1 MPRATNAPAS
11 KRRKKRLFRQ
21 TKGFV
26 GGRKNLLR
34 SARETLN
41 RAMAYAYRDRRV
53 RKRNFRG
60 LWITRIGIA
69 ARNSGMPYNAFIH
82 GLAKADVAL
91 NRKMLAAIA
100 VHDEAAF
107 NELVKISKSA

>member
-1 MPRATNAPAS
+1 MPRATNGPAS
-11 KRRKKRLFRQ
+11 NRRKKRLFKR

-53 RKRNFRG
+53 RKRKFRQ

-69 ARNSGMPYNAFIH
+69 ARNNGMSYNAFMN
-82 GLAKADVAL
+82 GLSKASVQL

-100 VHDEAAF
+100 VHDKIAF
-107 NELVKISKSA
+107 SELVKLVK

>member
-69 ARNSGMPYNAFIH
+69 ARNSGMSYNAFIH

-100 VHDEAAF
+100 VYDEAAF
-107 NELVKISKSA
+107 NELVKISKGA